1 MNPVLERIS
10 REAPGRSESEGL
22 LEWYRALGQA
32 SGQMLEAARSGDW
45 DTVCRIEGASTVLVA
60 QLRSMRRS
68 MALGAAQERERLE
81 ILRGIVLNDAE
92 IRRIMAPLPAWLH

>member
-1 MNPVLERIS
+1 MNRVLERVG
-10 REAPGRSESEGL
+10 REVQSDGDGL
-22 LEWYRALGQA
+22 LAWYRALGQA
-32 SGQMLEAARSGDW
+32 SEQMLEAARSGDW

-60 QLRSMRRS
+60 QLRTMRRK
-68 MALGAAQERERLE
+68 MALEATQERERLQ